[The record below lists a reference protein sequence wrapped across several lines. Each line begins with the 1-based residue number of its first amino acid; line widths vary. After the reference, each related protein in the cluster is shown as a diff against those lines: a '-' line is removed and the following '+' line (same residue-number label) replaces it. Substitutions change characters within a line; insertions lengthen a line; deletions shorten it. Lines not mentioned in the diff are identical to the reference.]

1 MLSWKPKRAFQTE
14 GAKTEEGSVA
24 PDVIDGVTEIT
35 EEENVRIRGKTRRP
49 LNDFPS
55 NLVIFVGLEM
65 SQK

>member
-14 GAKTEEGSVA
+14 AAKTEGSVA

-35 EEENVRIRGKTRRP
+35 EEENVRIHGKTRRP

>member
-14 GAKTEEGSVA
+14 GAKTEGSLA
-24 PDVIDGVTEIT
+24 PDVIDRVTEIT